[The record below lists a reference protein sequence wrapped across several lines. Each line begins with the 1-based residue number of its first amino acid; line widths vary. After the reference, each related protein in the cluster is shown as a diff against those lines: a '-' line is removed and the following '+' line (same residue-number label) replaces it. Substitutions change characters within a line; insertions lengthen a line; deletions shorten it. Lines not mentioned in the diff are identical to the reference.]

1 MHGSGNKTCFLGA
14 LKNPLQTYDKH
25 KKITT
30 GVLLERR
37 TESQELNI
45 LLESRSVLGCSAG
58 GRVCGAEVFRGY
70 PVSLFQSN
78 LTHPQSTPL
87 QKVSF
92 SIRPMRIS
100 TSSQPLQ
107 HHPSWLV
114 FYIVCFSDHFVC
126 VSPGC
131 SLEQCCPM
139 ELSAIRGM
147 SVSVLLDIMITSR
160 MRSPS
165 TCSVVSVD

>member
-58 GRVCGAEVFRGY
+58 GRVCGAEVFRG
-70 PVSLFQSN
+70 SGQ
-78 LTHPQSTPL
+78 LTWGF
-87 QKVSF
+87 K
-92 SIRPMRIS
+92 
-100 TSSQPLQ
+100 
-107 HHPSWLV
+107 
-114 FYIVCFSDHFVC
+114 
-126 VSPGC
+126 G
-131 SLEQCCPM
+131 
-139 ELSAIRGM
+139 RGG
-147 SVSVLLDIMITSR
+147 DGWHGR
-160 MRSPS
+160 
-165 TCSVVSVD
+165 